1 MDNFLIPMYSITVK
15 ERFCEGIDIFVEED
29 VMNTDRVIP
38 LLNKAIEVEY
48 QAFIQYFYQSLQL
61 KGYSTLAFS
70 QFLAAEADIE
80 LGHAK
85 LLAEMV
91 VNLGAE
97 PSDRIEPVNVGKD
110 PGEMIRNNIA
120 REEQAIEVYR
130 KLLPLVEENE
140 YMHDTIY
147 NILLS
152 EVKDLDE
159 FRTLQPQGA

>member
-1 MDNFLIPMYSITVK
+1 LK
-15 ERFCEGIDIFVEED
+15 KREE
-29 VMNTDRVIP
+29 VMNKDQVIT
-38 LLNKAIEVEY
+38 LMNKAVEVEY

-61 KGYSTLAFS
+61 QGYNTLALS
-70 QFLAAEADIE
+70 QFLAAEADVE

-91 VNLGAE
+91 VNLGGI
-97 PSDRIEPVNVGKD
+97 PSDRIEPVNIGD
-110 PGEMIRNNIA
+110 TPREMIQNNIK

-140 YMHDTIY
+140 YMSDTIY

-159 FRTLQPQGA
+159 FRILLPPGE

>member
-1 MDNFLIPMYSITVK
+1 MFL
-15 ERFCEGIDIFVEED
+15 ERSGC
-29 VMNTDRVIP
+29 MNTDKVIP
-38 LLNKAIEVEY
+38 LMNKAIEVEY

-61 KGYSTLAFS
+61 KGFNTLAFS
-70 QFLAAEADIE
+70 QFLATEADLE

-91 VNLGAE
+91 VNLGGE
-97 PSDRIEPVNVGKD
+97 PSDHIEPVNVGKD
-110 PGEMIRNNIA
+110 PKQMIQNNIK

-140 YMHDTIY
+140 YMYDTIY

-159 FRTLQPQGA
+159 FRTLLPQ

>member
-1 MDNFLIPMYSITVK
+1 
-15 ERFCEGIDIFVEED
+15 
-29 VMNTDRVIP
+29 MNTDTVIP
-38 LLNKAIEVEY
+38 LMNKAIEVEY

-61 KGYSTLAFS
+61 KGFNTMAFS
-70 QFLAAEADIE
+70 QFLAAEADVE

-91 VNLGAE
+91 VNLGGE
-97 PSDRIEPVNVGKD
+97 PSDHIEPVNVGKD
-110 PGEMIRNNIA
+110 PKQMIQNNIK
-120 REEQAIEVYR
+120 REEQAIKVYR

-159 FRTLQPQGA
+159 FRALLPQ

>member
-1 MDNFLIPMYSITVK
+1 
-15 ERFCEGIDIFVEED
+15 
-29 VMNTDRVIP
+29 MNTDTVIP
-38 LLNKAIEVEY
+38 LMNKAIEVEY

-61 KGYSTLAFS
+61 KGFNTMAFS
-70 QFLAAEADIE
+70 QFLAAEADVE

-91 VNLGAE
+91 VNLGGE
-97 PSDRIEPVNVGKD
+97 PSDHIEPVNVGKD
-110 PGEMIRNNIA
+110 PKQMIHNNIK

-130 KLLPLVEENE
+130 KLLPMVEENE

-159 FRTLQPQGA
+159 FRALLPQ

>member
-1 MDNFLIPMYSITVK
+1 MNKDQVITL
-15 ERFCEGIDIFVEED
+15 
-29 VMNTDRVIP
+29 M
-38 LLNKAIEVEY
+38 NKAVEVEY

-61 KGYSTLAFS
+61 QGYNTLALS
-70 QFLAAEADIE
+70 QFLAAEADVE

-91 VNLGAE
+91 VNLGGI
-97 PSDRIEPVNVGKD
+97 PSDRIEPVKIGD
-110 PGEMIRNNIA
+110 TPREMIQNNIK

-140 YMHDTIY
+140 YISDTIY

-159 FRTLQPQGA
+159 FRILLPPGE

>member
-1 MDNFLIPMYSITVK
+1 
-15 ERFCEGIDIFVEED
+15 
-29 VMNTDRVIP
+29 MNTDTVIP
-38 LLNKAIEVEY
+38 LMNKAIEVEY

-61 KGYSTLAFS
+61 KGFNTLAFS
-70 QFLAAEADIE
+70 QFLAAEADVE

-91 VNLGAE
+91 VNLGGD
-97 PSDRIEPVNVGKD
+97 PSDHIEPVNVGKD
-110 PGEMIRNNIA
+110 PKQMIQNNIK

-130 KLLPLVEENE
+130 KLLPMVEENE

-159 FRTLQPQGA
+159 FRALLPQ